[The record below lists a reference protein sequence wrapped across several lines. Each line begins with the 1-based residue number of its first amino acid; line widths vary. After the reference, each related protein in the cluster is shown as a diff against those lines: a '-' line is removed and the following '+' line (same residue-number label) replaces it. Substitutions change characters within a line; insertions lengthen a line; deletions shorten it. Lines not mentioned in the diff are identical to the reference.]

1 LNNITNL
8 QFDKVITVC
17 RNIFIS
23 KMKDYGAS
31 WRILRPQSVTDQIFI
46 KAKRIRSIETTG
58 ISLVGDDI
66 TGEYRAI
73 VNYGIIA
80 LIQLELDCSDTV
92 DLNNEKAL
100 VLYDKYVNAAKK
112 LLQAKNHDYG
122 EAWRGMRIES
132 YTDMILTKIN
142 RIKTIEKND
151 GHTET
156 SEGIDSNYYDIIN
169 YAVFGLI
176 KIMEREEK

>member
-1 LNNITNL
+1 MSVTNL
-8 QFDKVITVC
+8 QFDKVIAVC

-23 KMKDYGAS
+23 KMKDYGSS

-58 ISLVGDDI
+58 ISLVGDDV

-80 LIQLELDCSDTV
+80 LIQLELNYSDTV
-92 DLNNEKAL
+92 DLNNRDAL
-100 VLYDKYVNAAKK
+100 VLYDKYVAATKE

-122 EAWRGMRIES
+122 EAWRSMRMES
-132 YTDMILTKIN
+132 FTDMILTKIN
-142 RIKTIEKND
+142 RIKTIEENN
-151 GHTET
+151 GHTEA

-169 YAVFGLI
+169 YAIFGLI
-176 KIMEREEK
+176 KIIEREEK

>member
-1 LNNITNL
+1 MSVTNL
-8 QFDKVITVC
+8 QFDKVVAVC

-23 KMKDYGAS
+23 KMKDYGSS

-58 ISLVGDDI
+58 ISLVGDDV

-80 LIQLELDCSDTV
+80 LIQLELNYSDTV
-92 DLNNEKAL
+92 DLNNKDAL
-100 VLYDKYVNAAKK
+100 VLYDKYVAATKE

-122 EAWRGMRIES
+122 EAWRSMRMES
-132 YTDMILTKIN
+132 FTDMILTKIN
-142 RIKTIEKND
+142 RIKTIEENN
-151 GHTET
+151 GHTEA

-169 YAVFGLI
+169 YAIFGLI
-176 KIMEREEK
+176 KIIEREEK

>member
-1 LNNITNL
+1 MSVTNL
-8 QFDKVITVC
+8 QFDKVIAVC

-23 KMKDYGAS
+23 KMKDYGSS

-66 TGEYRAI
+66 AGEYRAI

-80 LIQLELDCSDTV
+80 LIQLELNYSDTV
-92 DLNNEKAL
+92 DLNNKDAL
-100 VLYDKYVNAAKK
+100 VLYDKYVAATKE

-122 EAWRGMRIES
+122 EAWRSMRMES
-132 YTDMILTKIN
+132 FTDMILTKIN
-142 RIKTIEKND
+142 RIKTIEENN
-151 GHTET
+151 GHTEA

-169 YAVFGLI
+169 YAIFGLI
-176 KIMEREEK
+176 KIIEREEK

>member
-1 LNNITNL
+1 MSVTNL
-8 QFDKVITVC
+8 QFDKVIAIC

-23 KMKDYGAS
+23 KMKDYGSS

-66 TGEYRAI
+66 AGEYRAI

-80 LIQLELDCSDTV
+80 LIQLELDYSDTV
-92 DLNNEKAL
+92 DLNNKDAL
-100 VLYDKYVNAAKK
+100 VLYDKYVAATKE

-122 EAWRGMRIES
+122 EAWRSMRMES
-132 YTDMILTKIN
+132 FTDMILTKIN
-142 RIKTIEKND
+142 RIKTIEENN
-151 GHTET
+151 GHTEA

-176 KIMEREEK
+176 KIIEREEK